1 MREVQAS
8 VYQHQT
14 NGITEVFHRTM
25 KEYFNQYQND
35 REDQLLEVFLSYCQT
50 DHLSTGVKPFEIV
63 LG

>member
-35 REDQLLEVFLSYCQT
+35 REDQLLEVFLS
-50 DHLSTGVKPFEIV
+50 
-63 LG
+63 